1 MRMTAPVSEW
11 GSDFDVLDAQY
22 VADPFGI
29 WDQLRTTCPIAHTER
44 RGSTW
49 LPTRYED
56 VTAIAH
62 DIEHFSSLEVAVI
75 PFEGEEPEEP
85 VLPYGLPPISAD
97 PPLHTWTRR
106 LLLPWFSHNRVESY
120 EAMTRGL
127 CSGLIDGFI
136 ADGRA
141 DAALGLCP
149 ADPGA
154 GDRPHPGGQ
163 PRPVRHLHGVGA
175 RRAGVRR
182 RPRPARQ
189 RRAGPARST
198 SSRRWPSGGSSPATT
213 CLSEL
218 LRTEVDGAPIEDSLV
233 LGAAA
238 LVLIAGVDTTWS
250 AIGSSLWH
258 LATHPDDRKRM
269 TEDPEVMSLAVE
281 ELLRAYS
288 PVTMA
293 RIVTADVDYAGCPM
307 KAGDKILMNFPAANR
322 DPEVF
327 EHADEVI
334 LDRAHNR
341 HVAFGSGIHRCAGSN
356 LARMELRI
364 ALEEWLR
371 RIPEFALADGEE
383 VTWAGGQVRG
393 PRLLP
398 WCSREDP
405 GRPRQVPGPRPV
417 LRARPRALR
426 GRRLRPVDRGGRRHG
441 AARARGPGPSGHR
454 QLPRVRHRRDLS
466 DLQLSSRW
474 RSSSRA
480 GTVRPAVPRTR
491 ASPAVGFTPVTTLT
505 ASDDAMAPPSDSVS
519 VTEPWVAGV
528 ANAHAG
534 RSPPGAEITMRKPG
548 PGPEGVRDG
557 VDRDPHQGV
566 PARGQSR
573 GGPT

>member
-1 MRMTAPVSEW
+1 VRITAPVSEW

-22 VADPFGI
+22 VEDPFGI
-29 WDQLRTTCPIAHTER
+29 WDQLRTTCPIAHTDR

-106 LLLPWFSHNRVESY
+106 LLLPWFSHKRVEGY
-120 EAMTRGL
+120 EAMTRSL

-136 ADGRA
+136 ADGHA
-141 DAALGLCP
+141 DAA
-149 ADPGA
+149 ADYA
-154 GDRPHPGGQ
+154 Q
-163 PRPVRHLHGVGA
+163 QIPVRVIAHILGVSPDLSDTFTGWVRDVLEFA
-175 RRAGVRR
+175 DDHDRRVNGVQGLLQYFI
-182 RPRPARQ
+182 AEVAQ
-189 RRAGPARST
+189 RRVEPGDDL
-198 SSRRWPSGGSSPATT
+198 
-213 CLSEL
+213 LSEL

-269 TEDPEVMSLAVE
+269 TDDPEVMSLAVE

-293 RIVTADVDYAGCPM
+293 RIVTEDVDYRGCPM
-307 KAGDKILMNFPAANR
+307 KAGDKVLMNFPAANR

-371 RIPEFALADGEE
+371 RIPDFALADGDD

-393 PRLLP
+393 PRHL
-398 WCSREDP
+398 
-405 GRPRQVPGPRPV
+405 
-417 LRARPRALR
+417 
-426 GRRLRPVDRGGRRHG
+426 
-441 AARARGPGPSGHR
+441 
-454 QLPRVRHRRDLS
+454 
-466 DLQLSSRW
+466 
-474 RSSSRA
+474 
-480 GTVRPAVPRTR
+480 AVVFP
-491 ASPAVGFTPVTTLT
+491 
-505 ASDDAMAPPSDSVS
+505 
-519 VTEPWVAGV
+519 
-528 ANAHAG
+528 
-534 RSPPGAEITMRKPG
+534 
-548 PGPEGVRDG
+548 
-557 VDRDPHQGV
+557 
-566 PARGQSR
+566 
-573 GGPT
+573 